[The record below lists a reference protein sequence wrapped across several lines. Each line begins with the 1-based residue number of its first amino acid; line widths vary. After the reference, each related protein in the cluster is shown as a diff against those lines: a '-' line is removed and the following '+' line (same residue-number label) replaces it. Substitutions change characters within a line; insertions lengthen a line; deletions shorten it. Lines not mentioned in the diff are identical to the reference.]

1 MRRTGEM
8 NPHAATDRE
17 RMDLTVRSAVLTV
30 EEERVLEWRY
40 ESLARAGFCPD
51 LAFEIAASRDVELHS
66 VLTLVGSGCPP
77 AIAARIVL

>member
-1 MRRTGEM
+1 MRRTGEKEGRA
-8 NPHAATDRE
+8 PADRE

-66 VLTLVGSGCPP
+66 VLTLVESGCPP
-77 AIAARIVL
+77 AVAARIVL